1 MVMAAETGAAL
12 REAASALASSMQPQ
26 VAAVFFV
33 SAACTV
39 ALAALLAVLRMRP
52 PWWCACPVCEAYLT
66 ASWAGD
72 FDNLCDWYA
81 HLLRT
86 SPAQTVHVHVL
97 RNVLTANPATV
108 DHMLR
113 ARFDNYPKGAPF
125 SAILADFL
133 GRGIFNVDG
142 DAWLFQR
149 KLAAA
154 ELASPA
160 LRAFAVR
167 VVASELRGRLI
178 PLLRSAACASG
189 REGGGGGGGGRVLDL
204 QDVFRRFAFD
214 CICKISFGLDPGCL
228 QLSMPVSSFE
238 DAFDTASTLSARRA
252 TAPMHVVWKLKRLLN
267 LGDERRLRDAVHLV
281 DALAAEVIR
290 QRRKLGG
297 AASSGSDLLSRFMG
311 SIDDDKYLRDIVV
324 SFMLAGRDT
333 VASALTAFFLL
344 LSDHPEVAAAIRD
357 EAARVA
363 GDDDDGDGDDGRLT
377 DSAFGK
383 LKGMHYV
390 HAALYESMRLFPPV
404 QFDSKFAAGDD
415 TLPDGTAVAKG
426 TRVTYHAYAMGRME
440 SVWGPDCGEFRPER
454 WLRDGRFVPES
465 PYRYPVFQAGARVC
479 VGKELALMEMKAV
492 IVAVVRGFDIEA
504 VGRSSRRPRFA
515 PGLTATF
522 AGGLPVRVRRRA
534 RASGHKRTTR
544 QCDETE

>member
-1 MVMAAETGAAL
+1 MAAETSAAAL
-12 REAASALASSMQPQ
+12 PLHEAARALALSVQPQ
-26 VAAVFFV
+26 VAAVLFV

-39 ALAALLAVLRMRP
+39 ALAALLAALRMRP

-66 ASWAGD
+66 ASWAGE
-72 FDNLCDWYA
+72 FDNLCDWFA

-97 RNVLTANPATV
+97 RNVLTANPVTV

-113 ARFDNYPKGAPF
+113 VRFDNYPKGAPF

-167 VVASELRGRLI
+167 VVASELRSRLV
-178 PLLRSAACASG
+178 PLLRSAAAS
-189 REGGGGGGGGRVLDL
+189 GRVLDL

-214 CICKISFGLDPGCL
+214 CICNISFGLDPGCL
-228 QLSMPVSSFE
+228 ELSMPVSSFE
-238 DAFDTASTLSARRA
+238 SAFDLASTLSARRA
-252 TAPMHVVWKLKRLLN
+252 TAPMQAIWRLKRLLN
-267 LGDERRLRDAVHLV
+267 LGDERRLRDAVRLV
-281 DALAAEVIR
+281 DTLAEEVIR

-297 AASSGSDLLSRFMG
+297 AASGSDLLSRFMG
-311 SIDDDKYLRDIVV
+311 SIHDDKYLRDIVV

-344 LSDHPEVAAAIRD
+344 LSDHPEVARAIRD
-357 EAARVA
+357 EAARVCGGG
-363 GDDDDGDGDDGRLT
+363 GDDDDRPAT
-377 DSAFGK
+377 FAM
-383 LKGMHYV
+383 LKDMHYV
-390 HAALYESMRLFPPV
+390 HAALFESMRLFPPV

-415 TLPDGTAVAKG
+415 TLPDGTAVARG

-454 WLRDGRFVPES
+454 WLRGGRFVPES

-479 VGKELALMEMKAV
+479 IGKEMALMEMKAV
-492 IVAVVRGFDIEA
+492 IVAVVRGFDVEA
-504 VGRSSRRPRFA
+504 IDRSSRRPRFA

-534 RASGHKRTTR
+534 RA
-544 QCDETE
+544 E

>member
-1 MVMAAETGAAL
+1 MGFEAEALHGAAEAL
-12 REAASALASSMQPQ
+12 VSSLQPH
-26 VAAVFFV
+26 VAAAFFV
-33 SAACTV
+33 FTTCTV
-39 ALAALLAVLRMRP
+39 ALAVLLAAVRLRP
-52 PWWCACPVCEAYLT
+52 LWWCDCPVCEAYLT
-66 ASWAGD
+66 ASWTGQ

-97 RNVLTANPATV
+97 RNVVTANPITV
-108 DHMLR
+108 DHILR
-113 ARFDNYPKGAPF
+113 VRFDNYPKGAPF

-133 GRGIFNVDG
+133 GRGIFNADG

-160 LRAFAVR
+160 LRVFAAR
-167 VVASELRGRLI
+167 VVASELRCRLI
-178 PLLRSAACASG
+178 PLLHSAS
-189 REGGGGGGGGRVLDL
+189 REGDGKVLDL

-214 CICKISFGLDPGCL
+214 SICKISFGLDPGCL
-228 QLSMPVSSFE
+228 ELSMPLSALVE
-238 DAFDTASTLSARRA
+238 AFDTASTLSARRA
-252 TAPMHVVWKLKRLLN
+252 TVPMQIIWRLKQLLN
-267 LGDERRLRDAVHLV
+267 VGDERNLRDAIRSV

-297 AASSGSDLLSRFMG
+297 AASGSDLLSRFMG

-333 VASALTAFFLL
+333 ISSALTAFFLL
-344 LSDHPEVAAAIRD
+344 LSDHPEVADAIQD
-357 EAARVA
+357 EVARVTGE
-363 GDDDDGDGDDGRLT
+363 GDRPMGTTFD
-377 DSAFGK
+377 K
-383 LKGMHYV
+383 LKDMHYV

-404 QFDSKFAAGDD
+404 QFDSKFAASDD
-415 TLPDGTAVAKG
+415 TLPDGTVVTKG

-440 SVWGPDCGEFRPER
+440 SVWGLGCSEFRPER

-465 PYRYPVFQAGARVC
+465 PYRYPVFQAGVRVC

-492 IVAVVRGFDIEA
+492 IVAVVRSFNIEA
-504 VGRSSRRPRFA
+504 IARSSRRPKFA

-522 AGGLPVRVRRRA
+522 AGGLPVRVRRRQS
-534 RASGHKRTTR
+534 RASKHIPPI
-544 QCDETE
+544 

>member
-1 MVMAAETGAAL
+1 MAAETGAAAL
-12 REAASALASSMQPQ
+12 RDAASALASSMQPQ

-66 ASWAGD
+66 ASWAAD

-167 VVASELRGRLI
+167 VVASELRSRLI
-178 PLLRSAACASG
+178 PLLHSASRE
-189 REGGGGGGGGRVLDL
+189 REGEEGRVLDL

-228 QLSMPVSSFE
+228 ELSMPVSSFE
-238 DAFDTASTLSARRA
+238 RAFDMASTLSARRA
-252 TAPMHVVWKLKRLLN
+252 TVPMHIIWKLKRLLN
-267 LGDERRLRDAVHLV
+267 FGDERRLRDAVHLV
-281 DALAAEVIR
+281 DTLAAEVIR

-297 AASSGSDLLSRFMG
+297 AASGGSDLLSRFMG
-311 SIDDDKYLRDIVV
+311 SINDDKYLRDIVV

-357 EAARVA
+357 EATRVA
-363 GDDDDGDGDDGRLT
+363 GDDDRLT
-377 DSAFGK
+377 ASTFNK

-390 HAALYESMRLFPPV
+390 HAALSESMRLFPPV

-415 TLPDGTAVAKG
+415 MLPDGTFVARG

-454 WLRDGRFVPES
+454 WLQNGRFVPEN

-479 VGKELALMEMKAV
+479 IGKELALMEMKAV
-492 IVAVVRGFDIEA
+492 IVAVVRSFDIEA
-504 VGRSSRRPRFA
+504 TDRSSRRPKFA

-534 RASGHKRTTR
+534 RVSGHNPPI
-544 QCDETE
+544 

>member
-1 MVMAAETGAAL
+1 MAAEPGAVAL
-12 REAASALASSMQPQ
+12 HEAARALAASVQPQ
-26 VAAVFFV
+26 VAAVLFV

-39 ALAALLAVLRMRP
+39 ALAALLAVLRLRP
-52 PWWCACPVCEAYLT
+52 PWWCACHVCEAYLT
-66 ASWAGD
+66 ASWAGE

-81 HLLRT
+81 HLLRS

-97 RNVLTANPATV
+97 RNVLTANPVTV

-113 ARFDNYPKGAPF
+113 GRFDNYPKGAPF

-167 VVASELRGRLI
+167 VVASELRSRLI
-178 PLLRSAACASG
+178 PLLHSASRQGKG
-189 REGGGGGGGGRVLDL
+189 RGKGKVLDL

-228 QLSMPVSSFE
+228 ELSMPVSSFE
-238 DAFDTASTLSARRA
+238 NAFDVASTLSARRA
-252 TAPMHVVWKLKRLLN
+252 TVPMQIIWRLKRFFN
-267 LGDERRLRDAVHLV
+267 YGDERKLRDAVRLV
-281 DALAAEVIR
+281 DRLAEEVIR

-297 AASSGSDLLSRFMG
+297 AASGSDLLSRFMG
-311 SIDDDKYLRDIVV
+311 SINDDKYLRDIVV

-357 EAARVA
+357 EVARVG
-363 GDDDDGDGDDGRLT
+363 GDDDRLT
-377 DSAFGK
+377 ASTFSK
-383 LKGMHYV
+383 LKDMHYV

-415 TLPDGTAVAKG
+415 KLPDGTAVAKG

-454 WLRDGRFVPES
+454 WLRNGRFVPES

-479 VGKELALMEMKAV
+479 IGKELALVEMKAV
-492 IVAVVRGFDIEA
+492 IFAVVRSFDIEA
-504 VGRSSRRPRFA
+504 IDRSSRRPKFA

-522 AGGLPVRVRRRA
+522 ASGVPVRVRRRA
-534 RASGHKRTTR
+534 RVSGHSPPI
-544 QCDETE
+544 